1 MKNLQRYLTSNKE
14 KIMGFLPLPSFEFL
28 MGLAL
33 LLCLAWFYYIPGS
46 MPLA

>member
-1 MKNLQRYLTSNKE
+1 MKNIQSYLTSNKP

-33 LLCLAWFYYIPGS
+33 LLCLAWFYIIPGS
-46 MPLA
+46 IPLS